1 MVKQFLFIASVTIF
15 LLGACTSGQKKE
27 EKAAMTLEDSANQQ
41 IKSQIDKIVDDLAPP
56 DSDYTG
62 ELFQKYESGVVKT
75 KGYFRFGKRHGQW
88 FYFYPHGYIW
98 SEALYDNGK
107 MNGHSKVYY
116 ENGKLYYEGNYKQ
129 DVAVGVWNYYD
140 TSGVPVLERTYD
152 SLGKVLKDKNLE
164 IKK

>member
-1 MVKQFLFIASVTIF
+1 MMKNFLFIASVSMF
-15 LLGACTSGQKKE
+15 LLGACTSNEKE
-27 EKAAMTLEDSANQQ
+27 KEKVLTAEDSANQQ

-75 KGYFRFGKRHGQW
+75 KGFFRFGKRHGQW
-88 FYFYPHGYIW
+88 FYFYPNGYIW

-116 ENGKLYYEGNYKQ
+116 ENGKPYYEGNYKQ
-129 DVAVGVWNYYD
+129 DISVGVWHYYD
-140 TSGVPVLERTYD
+140 TSGTLAIERTYD
-152 SLGKVLKDKNLE
+152 SLGKVLKDKNLQ

>member
-1 MVKQFLFIASVTIF
+1 MIKKFLIVASISVF
-15 LLGACTSGQKKE
+15 LLGACTSNQKKE
-27 EKAAMTLEDSANQQ
+27 EKVMTAEDSAGQQ
-41 IKSQIDKIVDDLAPP
+41 IKSQIDKIVDELAPP

-62 ELFQKYESGVVKT
+62 EFFQKYETGVIKT
-75 KGYFRFGKRHGQW
+75 KGFFRFGKRHGQW
-88 FYFYPHGYIW
+88 FYFYPNGYLW

-116 ENGKLYYEGNYKQ
+116 ETGKVYYEGDYKQ
-129 DVAVGVWNYYD
+129 DISVGIWHYYD
-140 TSGVPVLERTYD
+140 TTGKLAVERTYD